1 MAEEKKLP
9 KGQKKGGRSGFR
21 GRSGLTEEQ
30 KRELELGR
38 KIYSSERTGRTG
50 LTKKG
55 KQKIEQVGRGALE
68 GAQSIASFLPNLG
81 RTAGL
86 RRAKALAKKEAKKK
100 DDMRWKTGTKSETVE
115 LKRGGTVRGA
125 GLAQR
130 GVHKVKHF

>member
-68 GAQSIASFLPNLG
+68 GAQSMLAGASG
-81 RTAGL
+81 
-86 RRAKALAKKEAKKK
+86 RAKALAKKEAKKK

>member
-1 MAEEKKLP
+1 MADAKKLEDFATGLRESF
-9 KGQKKGGRSGFR
+9 KTSRKKKVKKDKSDFPPTAHRYSGVDKR
-21 GRSGLTEEQ
+21 GTG
-30 KRELELGR
+30 
-38 KIYSSERTGRTG
+38 RTGRTG

-68 GAQSIASFLPNLG
+68 GAQSMLAGASG
-81 RTAGL
+81 
-86 RRAKALAKKEAKKK
+86 RAKALAKKEAKKK